1 LELVMGKFDDLI
13 TTVGRAAPP
22 PKYIRAYHG
31 SPHSFD
37 RFDASK
43 IGTGEGNQAY
53 GYGLYFADSEN
64 VADVYRKGLSGPY
77 SQALAPDEDI
87 PQFFAPGNLVPSYGG
102 QDKVLRFF
110 PGPESEPW
118 RWSVEVVS
126 ADAAGNPK
134 PYERP
139 RIHSTRP
146 SLRAADRVLGREPR
160 RPGHS
165 YEVELQVPEEA
176 LLDWDAPLNRQPDY
190 VRSALEEIGI
200 NTRPF
205 SGKFMGFPVEGVV
218 PTGRHAYEDAAS
230 LAKRSGVPLG
240 ERQATAAKTLL
251 EAGVPGIRYFDG
263 KSRSAGQGTR
273 NYVMFPG
280 TEDSIRILRK
290 YGLLAPMA
298 AGAMGEQE

>member
-1 LELVMGKFDDLI
+1 MGKYDDLI
-13 TTVGRAAPP
+13 TAVGRAAPP

-43 IGTGEGNQAY
+43 IGIGEGNQKY
-53 GYGLYFADSEN
+53 GHGLYFAGSEN

-87 PQFFAPGNLVPSYGG
+87 PQFFAPGNLVPSYSG

-110 PGPESEPW
+110 PGPEDEPW
-118 RWSVEVVS
+118 RWAVEVVS

-139 RIHSTRP
+139 RIHSTHP
-146 SLRAADRVLGREPR
+146 SLREADRVLGREPR

-165 YEVELQVPEEA
+165 YEVELQVPEESLLDLDMPVMQQPQAIQEALGPYAEPHKYFSFEREDWAGKHAYTRAANVLGGAPHASRA
-176 LLDWDAPLNRQPDY
+176 LLD
-190 VRSALEEIGI
+190 EGI
-200 NTRPF
+200 
-205 SGKFMGFPVEGVV
+205 
-218 PTGRHAYEDAAS
+218 
-230 LAKRSGVPLG
+230 
-240 ERQATAAKTLL
+240 
-251 EAGVPGIRYFDG
+251 PGLRYLDG

-298 AGAMGEQE
+298 AGAMEED